1 MRNTIVT
8 NTVKKTSSLPLP
20 PGSLGLPLIGES
32 IAFFNDSNFIDKR
45 QKKYGK
51 TFKTNIFAR
60 PTIVMTGAEA
70 NRFLFTNENKYFS
83 ATWPASTKILLGKNS
98 LSVIGGAIHTQRR
111 KLMFEAFKP
120 RALASYLPT
129 IESLTTSYLEKW
141 TRMGTLTWYPELRNY
156 TFDIATKLFVGKDGG
171 SQTLIAQLFEDW
183 CNGLFTLPIGL
194 PWTKFSKALR
204 CRTLMLEEIEKIVLK
219 RQKEEDLGED
229 ALGILLQAKDEEGN
243 SLSLEE
249 LKDQVLVLLFA
260 GHETLTSALVSFC
273 LLMAQHREIFARIR
287 TEQNRLGID
296 EPLNPDNL
304 KEMVY
309 LEQVLKEVLRF
320 IPPVGGG
327 FREVIEDCE
336 FNGYSIPKGWMVQY
350 VVGKTHQDG
359 EVYQLPEKFDPER
372 FSPERAE
379 DKNKVFSY
387 IPFGGGA
394 RECLGKE
401 FARLEMKVFAAML
414 ARHYEWELLPDQDL
428 TMGASITPHPRD
440 GLQVNFQ
447 KIASS

>member
-1 MRNTIVT
+1 MRNTVVT
-8 NTVKKTSSLPLP
+8 NTIKKTSSLPLP

-32 IAFFNDSNFIDKR
+32 IPFFNDSNFIDKR

-51 TFKTNIFAR
+51 IFKTNIFAR
-60 PTIVMTGAEA
+60 PTIVMIGGEA
-70 NRFLFTNENKYFS
+70 NRFLFANENQYFS
-83 ATWPASTKILLGKNS
+83 ATWPASTKTLLGKNS
-98 LSVIGGAIHTQRR
+98 LSVIGGAMHTQRR
-111 KLMFEAFKP
+111 KLMLEAFKP

-129 IESLTTSYLEKW
+129 IESLTKSYLENW
-141 TRMGTLTWYPELRNY
+141 TRMETLTWYPELRNY
-156 TFDIATKLFVGKDGG
+156 TFDIASQIFIGKDGG
-171 SQTLIAQLFEDW
+171 SQTLIAQLFEEW
-183 CNGLFTLPIGL
+183 CNGLFTLPIRL
-194 PWTKFSKALR
+194 RWTKFSKALR

-249 LKDQVLVLLFA
+249 LKDQVLLLLFA

-273 LLMAQHREIFARIR
+273 LLMAQHREIFTHIR
-287 TEQNRLGID
+287 REQNRLGID
-296 EPLNPDNL
+296 KPLNLDNL

-336 FNGYSIPKGWMVQY
+336 FNGYSIPKGWVVQY

-359 EVYQLPEKFDPER
+359 EVYQLPEEFDPER

-379 DKNKVFSY
+379 DKNKIFSH

-414 ARHYEWELLPDQDL
+414 ARNYEWELLPDQDL
-428 TMGASITPHPRD
+428 TMGAGITPHPRD

-447 KIASS
+447 KIAS